1 MGPALIVFL
10 ALAAEAA
17 TPGATAADKQ
27 KATGLLREGNALYKK
42 GDYTGA
48 LEKFQDA
55 YSAVPSPKL
64 LFNIGQAER
73 DLGRTVDA
81 IQAFEKFLADAPDAS
96 PKTIA
101 EARGQ

>member
-1 MGPALIVFL
+1 
-10 ALAAEAA
+10 
-17 TPGATAADKQ
+17 
-27 KATGLLREGNALYKK
+27 TGLLREGNALYKK

-55 YSAVPSPKL
+55 YATVPSPKL

-101 EARGQ
+101 EARGEVADLQKKVGRLQILCETTGATI